1 MIKLCIIVSV
11 VGLYGCSMF
20 TPDLYKTVDDI
31 ATDGVIQIQIDK
43 QAFNTKTNTN
53 INIQLNNREFKQ

>member
-1 MIKLCIIVSV
+1 
-11 VGLYGCSMF
+11 MF

-43 QAFNTKTNTN
+43 QAFNEKTNTA
-53 INIQLNNREFKQ
+53 INIQLNNRELKQWKKNQLKSKK